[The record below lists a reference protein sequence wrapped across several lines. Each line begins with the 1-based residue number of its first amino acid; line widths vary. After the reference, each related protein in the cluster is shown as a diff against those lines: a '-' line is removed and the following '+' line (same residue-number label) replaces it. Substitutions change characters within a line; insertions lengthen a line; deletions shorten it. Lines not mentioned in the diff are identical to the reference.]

1 MLDVDRRWTR
11 PPPTRAQ
18 VRVDL
23 FLAIGTAV
31 LSVAS
36 VGIWHSAYGSSLG
49 WRGVEGYLLFALAGL
64 VLAGRRRLP
73 MTTVIVESA
82 VFIAIGER
90 RSSWA

>member
-1 MLDVDRRWTR
+1 MLDLDRRWTR

-49 WRGVEGYLLFALAGL
+49 WRGVEGYLL
-64 VLAGRRRLP
+64 LP
-73 MTTVIVESA
+73 SPA
-82 VFIAIGER
+82 SYWQGDDACP
-90 RSSWA
+90 